1 MAASSA
7 TMPAPA
13 AKAGMN
19 KLTIIAL
26 VIAVAALAFT
36 FLKPAPAAQ
45 APAEATAHVDPK
57 PGPVVDVGQMT
68 VNLADAGRFARVS
81 FALVLTEGT
90 VVGGH
95 GGGEGGVEARF
106 PLVKEALLFE
116 FSKISADQLR
126 APGGLD
132 AIANTLSERVRGLY
146 EHGEVMRV
154 VLTELLVQ

>member
-7 TMPAPA
+7 TVPVPE

-19 KLTIIAL
+19 KLTIVAV

-36 FLKPAPAAQ
+36 FLKPAS
-45 APAEATAHVDPK
+45 APAEGAAAVAAEAAPK

-68 VNLADAGRFARVS
+68 VNLADAARFARVS

-90 VVGGH
+90 VVGA
-95 GGGEGGVEARF
+95 GGENGVEARF
-106 PLVKEALLFE
+106 PLVKEAVLFE
-116 FSKISADQLR
+116 FSKVTAEQLR
-126 APGGLD
+126 GPGGLD
-132 AIANTLSERVRGLY
+132 AIAATLSERVRGLY
-146 EHGEVMRV
+146 EGGEVMRV